1 MKKDIKQFWNH
12 NIHPITGFNQP
23 KQDVRMSIEG
33 RKKHYYSYRFG
44 VDALPPTNTK
54 SLLNVKL

>member
-1 MKKDIKQFWNH
+1 MKKDIKQFWKH

-33 RKKHYYSYRFG
+33 RRKHYHDYQFG
-44 VDALPPTNTK
+44 IGINTTTK
-54 SLLNVKL
+54 INNAVNYK